1 MSNPDKPQNHCSEN
15 LKFMDQH
22 IKQNENIIK
31 STINVPGGFYRKV
44 IIVFLLWLLPVFGLL
59 TLFIGTLSYLDS
71 HAEKKLIKYREINK
85 ISLTKKVADVDI
97 KDIVADLKVL
107 AHSTGLR
114 DLLKS
119 PDSNKVKKRF
129 EEFLLAFCE
138 NKNIYDQIR
147 FINEK
152 GMEVVRV
159 NFNMGTPA
167 VIPQHMLQNK
177 ADRYYFKDTIK
188 LQEEEIFISPLDL
201 NIEQGKVEQPL
212 KPMIRFG
219 MPIVDDSRQRRGIV
233 ILNYFGEKLIN
244 HLVDFYGSSSSGQMM
259 LLNKDGYWLKG
270 AKVEDEWG
278 FMFEPRK
285 ERTFFNLYP
294 KASQNI
300 FKRESGQFVNE
311 DGLFTFAT
319 VHPLLEGAIS
329 SSGSG
334 KAFDSSDSQLTYK
347 DYEWKIVSFIHKD
360 MLQQKTSSV
369 AVKWYILI
377 TVNSLIVIVILWYLA
392 LSQVKRKQTE
402 KERIKLIEELKENL
416 AKVKALSG
424 MLPICSSCKK
434 VRDDKGYWNQIEL
447 YIQDHSEAEF
457 THGICPECTKK
468 LYFELYDDELD
479 QTLG

>member
-1 MSNPDKPQNHCSEN
+1 
-15 LKFMDQH
+15 
-22 IKQNENIIK
+22 
-31 STINVPGGFYRKV
+31 
-44 IIVFLLWLLPVFGLL
+44 LLWLLPVFGLL
-59 TLFIGTLSYLDS
+59 TLFVATLSYLESD
-71 HAEKKLIKYREINK
+71 AEKKLIKYRENNK

-97 KDIVADLKVL
+97 KDIAADLKVL

-119 PDSNKVKKRF
+119 PDNYKVKKRS
-129 EEFLLAFCE
+129 EEFFLSFCK

-159 NFNMGTPA
+159 NFNKGTPA

-188 LQEEEIFISPLDL
+188 LLKEEIFISPLDL

-219 MPIVDDSRQRRGIV
+219 MPIFDDSRQRRGIV

-259 LLNKDGYWLKG
+259 LLNKEGYWLKG

-278 FMFEPRK
+278 FMFESRK
-285 ERTFFNLYP
+285 KRTFFNLYP

-300 FKRESGQFVNE
+300 FKRKSGQFVNE

-319 VHPLLEGAIS
+319 VYPLLEGAIS

-334 KAFDSSDSQLTYK
+334 KAFASSDRRLTYK
-347 DYEWKIVSFIHKD
+347 DYEWKIVSFVPKD
-360 MLQQKTSSV
+360 MLQLKANSV
-369 AVKWYILI
+369 VVKWHIFF
-377 TVNSLIVIVILWYLA
+377 TVNALIIFVVLWYLA
-392 LSQVKRKQTE
+392 LSQVKRRQTQE
-402 KERIKLIEELKENL
+402 ERIKLIEKLKENL

-424 MLPICSSCKK
+424 MLPICASCKK
-434 VRDDKGYWNQIEL
+434 VRDDEGYWNQIES

-468 LYFELYDDELD
+468 LYPELYEDELE
-479 QTLG
+479 QTPG